1 MRKRI
6 IATLMALCM
15 ALSLL
20 PVQVLAAEGAAQ
32 KAENAEQTTGAA
44 KGSGADGAYANGADT
59 QVALLQSTE
68 ETYQIT
74 VRTLTGEDIT
84 LDVTSDDSIGAVKEK
99 LRQQENIPVWQQRLT
114 LDGRELEDGK
124 TLAYYNI
131 QAGNTV
137 QMIRLTGAVDEE
149 SLRNAV
155 AEGGDVKLLSTTG
168 IFTISS
174 TLVISSY
181 IAVTLDLNGCVLQ
194 MNGSGSVFKVEKEGS
209 LTVTDS
215 STENREHAFTVGSDG
230 LWVLDDKGNET
241 ITGGVITTGENAAN
255 GGVYLEEEGWFTLE
269 GGSIVGCR
277 ASGSGGGVYVE
288 KDGWF
293 TLKGGSIVGCRAGE
307 YGGGVYLEENGKF
320 TLEKGSIVGCRAGEY
335 GGGVY
340 LSRQAWMAMTGGE
353 IAGCTAGQDPSTGL
367 AGQDLSAGLYLRG
380 GRLSA
385 NGGTIKDEVFSA
397 GTIDSAAGKAGCTEF
412 QARVTNQVI
421 PAEVS
426 LDGKIR
432 HGRFNETVVNQNG
445 GIIDGGTFLGDVEN
459 IDAHIG
465 AGIEGIGGT
474 FYGNVTNGGT
484 DEAKGVSSIFEG
496 TFYGKVTNGHQNGP
510 EESARIRG
518 GTFRGEV
525 TNEKSG
531 DIKSGTFYSGITNE
545 GGTVGK
551 CMVTYKIGETVYAQ
565 QVVPS
570 GKTATDPWE
579 SRDGYT
585 FDGWYTP
592 DKKVYDFST
601 EVTESLT
608 LTGQWEIDFA
618 VVRDKDSLRLALES
632 KAVGIRLEENIDI
645 ESTLNIT
652 GELVLDLNDHVLKM
666 TRDGSVFVIDGGGR
680 LTVMDSTTNKTTRC
694 FRKGTDGLWTLLTD
708 GTTSENTVTGGIIYG
723 GSAGEG
729 GGVRVENGTL
739 IMRGGSIVGCRAIE
753 PESGSGSGGGVLV
766 NEYGR
771 FEMYDGAGIY
781 GCTAGKIDGDGG
793 HGGHGA
799 AVEIDG
805 DGGVEENGM
814 FFMYGGTIESCVS
827 GSGGGGVCNDG
838 VFVMEGGSIQNCS
851 AVGVGGAE
859 GRGGS
864 IRFNGSTT
872 ISGDAEISAPN
883 NGKLHI
889 AGSKTLTISGAA
901 KIKASITHGGTLCAD
916 GGTVIGVVEI
926 RGSITGSEGTAGTT
940 FAGAVNSS
948 YGGGVIEK
956 GQFTG
961 EVENEGTIS
970 GGTFTGTVTNKESGT
985 IKDGT
990 FKDKVENY
998 GTIEGGTFTG
1008 AVYSRTSY
1016 GAEKAA
1022 VIRGGNFNGPVESYS
1037 SIENGVFANAVENEG
1052 TIRGG
1057 TFTGTVMSKEDSTIK
1072 DGTFESA
1079 VESYGTI
1086 EGGTFTGAVTNGG
1099 TITGGTFH
1107 GEVTCEGRTSN
1118 GGNGPLVGG
1127 TVSGGSFDKDKPIQV
1142 IYGTIIGEGYSDWKM
1157 TRDYEWQKQYVLT
1170 YQADGK
1176 AYAWQVLG
1184 GGFFPVMPQ
1193 GPDKEGHAFL
1203 SWFYKGGKHDG
1214 EMVDEGAPIDP
1225 IDENR
1230 TAVAR
1235 YATGS
1240 GTEQDPCR
1248 IGSME
1253 ELLLFRLQVNR
1264 FGRTALCAVLTNDIV
1279 INSGTFDADGHYTS
1293 AAGETVNDL
1302 YAIGSKERPY
1312 TGTFDGGGYTV
1323 RGLCCSNKDIID
1335 STVQDAVYPA
1345 GLFGWLKGATVKNL
1359 TVTGYVDGRACVGGI
1374 AGYADAGTTI
1384 LNCRNECV
1392 VRSVDLFNREYGSAQ
1407 YAGGIVGY
1415 NEGSVTACYNAG
1427 TVTGIDSVG
1436 GITSGPAG
1444 AVSDCYNVGTVTG
1457 SSHVG
1462 GITGSGG
1469 TVSYCYNVGTVTG
1482 DSNVGGIS
1490 GSGAQVND
1498 CFFLGTQGR
1507 SAEEFADG
1515 TVLTELIAGR
1525 SQHPWGDVCCPP
1537 LKASS
1542 LAAQP
1547 VLRWQQQPLTM
1558 DTSDAAMKCGETQA
1572 ARPVGGAFGTL
1583 TYTSSDPAIASVA
1596 SGVITAH
1603 KAGTVTITAAASGTD
1618 GYYASSVS
1626 YQLTVSHSY
1635 TAQHDA
1641 GYHWQ
1646 ACACGDVTGRSAHSW
1661 VNGGCADCGYACG
1674 HADTELR
1681 NAKKAS
1687 CTEDGYTGDTYCRDC
1702 GEKLQSGTVIK
1713 AAGHTGGTATCVS
1726 GALCTVCGQPYGQK
1740 DAGNHD
1746 LKRTAAKEPGVF
1758 VSGHIEYWQCSAC
1771 GKYFADA
1778 NGAKEIS
1785 REDTIIP
1792 RERREKD
1799 AEPVKAPG
1807 TGDPGI
1813 ALYGVTALLSLT
1825 GCAWLRRKKK

>member
-1 MRKRI
+1 M
-6 IATLMALCM
+6 
-15 ALSLL
+15 
-20 PVQVLAAEGAAQ
+20 
-32 KAENAEQTTGAA
+32 
-44 KGSGADGAYANGADT
+44 
-59 QVALLQSTE
+59 
-68 ETYQIT
+68 
-74 VRTLTGEDIT
+74 
-84 LDVTSDDSIGAVKEK
+84 
-99 LRQQENIPVWQQRLT
+99 
-114 LDGRELEDGK
+114 
-124 TLAYYNI
+124 
-131 QAGNTV
+131 
-137 QMIRLTGAVDEE
+137 
-149 SLRNAV
+149 
-155 AEGGDVKLLSTTG
+155 
-168 IFTISS
+168 
-174 TLVISSY
+174 
-181 IAVTLDLNGCVLQ
+181 
-194 MNGSGSVFKVEKEGS
+194 
-209 LTVTDS
+209 
-215 STENREHAFTVGSDG
+215 
-230 LWVLDDKGNET
+230 
-241 ITGGVITTGENAAN
+241 
-255 GGVYLEEEGWFTLE
+255 
-269 GGSIVGCR
+269 
-277 ASGSGGGVYVE
+277 
-288 KDGWF
+288 
-293 TLKGGSIVGCRAGE
+293 
-307 YGGGVYLEENGKF
+307 
-320 TLEKGSIVGCRAGEY
+320 
-335 GGGVY
+335 
-340 LSRQAWMAMTGGE
+340 
-353 IAGCTAGQDPSTGL
+353 
-367 AGQDLSAGLYLRG
+367 
-380 GRLSA
+380 
-385 NGGTIKDEVFSA
+385 
-397 GTIDSAAGKAGCTEF
+397 
-412 QARVTNQVI
+412 
-421 PAEVS
+421 
-426 LDGKIR
+426 
-432 HGRFNETVVNQNG
+432 
-445 GIIDGGTFLGDVEN
+445 
-459 IDAHIG
+459 
-465 AGIEGIGGT
+465 
-474 FYGNVTNGGT
+474 
-484 DEAKGVSSIFEG
+484 
-496 TFYGKVTNGHQNGP
+496 
-510 EESARIRG
+510 
-518 GTFRGEV
+518 

-680 LTVMDSTTNKTTRC
+680 LTVMDSATNKTTRC

-970 GGTFTGTVTNKESGT
+970 GGTFTGTVTNKVNGT

-998 GTIEGGTFTG
+998 GTIE
-1008 AVYSRTSY
+1008 
-1016 GAEKAA
+1016 
-1022 VIRGGNFNGPVESYS
+1022 
-1037 SIENGVFANAVENEG
+1037 NGVFANAVENEG
-1052 TIRGG
+1052 TI
-1057 TFTGTVMSKEDSTIK
+1057 S
-1072 DGTFESA
+1072 
-1079 VESYGTI
+1079 
-1086 EGGTFTGAVTNGG
+1086 GGTFTGAVTNGG

-1107 GEVTCEGRTSN
+1107 GEVTCAGRVSN
-1118 GGNGPLVGG
+1118 GNNGSLVGG

-1142 IYGTIIGEGYSDWKM
+1142 IYGTIIGPEYKWKEKEPS
-1157 TRDYEWQKQYVLT
+1157 YGEQYRLT
-1170 YQADGK
+1170 YQADGE
-1176 AYAWQVLG
+1176 AYAWQWLG
-1184 GGFFPVMPQ
+1184 DDFFPVMPQ
-1193 GPDKEGHAFL
+1193 GPDKEGHTFL
-1203 SWFYKGGKHDG
+1203 SWFYVGGKNDG
-1214 EMVDEGAPIDP
+1214 EMVDEGDP
-1225 IDENR
+1225 PNENS

-1264 FGRTALCAVLTNDIV
+1264 FGRTDLCAVLTNDIV
-1279 INSGTFDADGHYTS
+1279 INSGTFDADGRYTPT
-1293 AAGETVNDL
+1293 AGETVNDL

-1312 TGTFDGGGYTV
+1312 TGTFDGGGYTI
-1323 RGLCCSNKDIID
+1323 RGLCCDNREGHTSLDPK
-1335 STVQDAVYPA
+1335 AVYPA
-1345 GLFGWLKGATVKNL
+1345 GLFGWLEGATVKNL
-1359 TVTGYVDGRACVGGI
+1359 TVTGYVGGRAYVGGI
-1374 AGYADAGTTI
+1374 AGYADVRTTI
-1384 LNCRNECV
+1384 LNCRNECIV
-1392 VRSVDLFNREYGSAQ
+1392 VSVDLFNREYGPAR

-1415 NEGSVTACYNAG
+1415 NEGSVTACCNAG

-1436 GITSGPAG
+1436 GITGGPAG
-1444 AVSDCYNVGTVTG
+1444 AVSDCYNMGTVTG

-1469 TVSYCYNVGTVTG
+1469 TVSYCYNVGAVTG

-1702 GEKLQSGTVIK
+1702 GEKLRSGTVIK

>member
-6 IATLMALCM
+6 IATLMVLCM

-99 LRQQENIPVWQQRLT
+99 IRQQENIPVWQQRLT
-114 LDGRELEDGK
+114 LDGSELEDGK
-124 TLAYYNI
+124 TLADYNI

-181 IAVTLDLNGCVLQ
+181 IAVTLDLNGCVLR
-194 MNGSGSVFKVEKEGS
+194 MTGSGSVFKVEKEGS

-293 TLKGGSIVGCRAGE
+293 TMKGGSIVGCRAGE
-307 YGGGVYLEENGKF
+307 YGGGVYFEENGKF
-320 TLEKGSIVGCRAGEY
+320 TLEKGGIVGCRAGEY

-385 NGGTIKDEVFSA
+385 NGGTIKDEVFSV

-465 AGIEGIGGT
+465 AGFVASGGT

-496 TFYGKVTNGHQNGP
+496 TFYGKVTNGRQNGP

-592 DKKVYDFST
+592 DGTVYDFST
-601 EVTESLT
+601 VVTESLT
-608 LTGQWEIDFA
+608 LTGQWEIVFTGVGDE
-618 VVRDKDSLRLALES
+618 DSLREALDNG
-632 KAVGIRLEENIDI
+632 AAGIRLENDIDI

-666 TRDGSVFVIDGGGR
+666 TRSGSVFVIDGGGK
-680 LTVMDSTTNKTTRC
+680 LTVVDTVDAENKTTRC

-753 PESGSGSGGGVLV
+753 PESGSGRGGGVHV

-771 FEMYDGAGIY
+771 FEMYDGGIY
-781 GCTAGKIDGDGG
+781 GCTAGKIDGAGG

-805 DGGVEENGM
+805 DGEEENGT
-814 FFMYGGTIESCVS
+814 FFMDGGIIESCVA
-827 GSGGGGVCNDG
+827 GEKGGGVCNDG
-838 VFVMEGGSIQNCS
+838 VFVMKGGSIQNCS
-851 AVGVGGAE
+851 AVGYGGEE

-864 IRFNGSTT
+864 IHFSSSTT
-872 ISGDAEISAPN
+872 IGDDAKIFAPN
-883 NGKLHI
+883 NGKMDI
-889 AGSKTLTISGAA
+889 IGRETLTISGNAE
-901 KIKASITHGGTLCAD
+901 IKASITHEGTLCAD

-926 RGSITGSEGTAGTT
+926 SGSITGSEGATGTTT

-948 YGGGVIEK
+948 YGGCVIEK

-970 GGTFTGTVTNKESGT
+970 GGTFTGTVMS
-985 IKDGT
+985 
-990 FKDKVENY
+990 KV
-998 GTIEGGTFTG
+998 GSTIEGGTF
-1008 AVYSRTSY
+1008 
-1016 GAEKAA
+1016 EKKVANE
-1022 VIRGGNFNGPVESYS
+1022 GT
-1037 SIENGVFANAVENEG
+1037 IENGVFKGE
-1052 TIRGG
+1052 
-1057 TFTGTVMSKEDSTIK
+1057 
-1072 DGTFESA
+1072 
-1079 VESYGTI
+1079 
-1086 EGGTFTGAVTNGG
+1086 VTNGG
-1099 TITGGTFH
+1099 TITGGAFH
-1107 GEVTCEGRTSN
+1107 GEVTCDGRLD
-1118 GGNGPLVGG
+1118 GGSGGPLVGG

-1184 GGFFPVMPQ
+1184 DGFFPVMPQ

-1240 GTEQDPCR
+1240 GTAQDPCR

-1253 ELLLFRLQVNR
+1253 ALLLFRLQVNR

-1392 VRSVDLFNREYGSAQ
+1392 VRSVDLFNREYGPAQ

-1436 GITSGPAG
+1436 GITGGPAG

-1462 GITGSGG
+1462 GITGRGG

-1572 ARPVGGAFGTL
+1572 VRSVGGAFGTL
-1583 TYTSSDPAIASVA
+1583 TYTSSDPAIVSVA

-1687 CTEDGYTGDTYCRDC
+1687 CTEDGYTGDTYCRAC
-1702 GEKLQSGTVIK
+1702 GEKLRSGTVIK

-1726 GALCTVCGQPYGQK
+1726 GAVCTVCGQPYGQK

-1813 ALYGVTALLSLT
+1813 ALYGVTALLGLT